1 MATQFRAETITSQ
14 TVVRS
19 TSRQSLVQRAKGL
32 YEYRELIANLVIRE
46 LKTCYKN
53 SALGFFWSLL
63 NPLGM
68 MVVFTIVF
76 GIFWPNNTVEKYPIF
91 LLCGLLP
98 WNFFSSGVM
107 GSIHSIVGNASLVK
121 KVYFPR
127 EVLPIASTLAQLVNF
142 LLALLVLFIVLI
154 VFRSHIS
161 PWVWVLPLIILTQ
174 ACFMLGIAFF
184 LSTLNVFY
192 RDVGMIMD
200 IIMLAWFF
208 LTPIFYPIEQLPK
221 SVMVLGVDVNVHWW
235 MYVLNPMSSLISA
248 YRDLLY
254 WGYLTDLYFLS
265 RTILTSL
272 IILVVG
278 YWFFVRF
285 SGRFGEEV

>member
-1 MATQFRAETITSQ
+1 MSIQIQTEPVESRRVIGASKGESLIHRAT
-14 TVVRS
+14 
-19 TSRQSLVQRAKGL
+19 GL
-32 YEYRELIANLVIRE
+32 FAYRELIANLVIRE
-46 LKTCYKN
+46 LKTRYKN

-68 MVVFTIVF
+68 MVVFTLVF
-76 GIFWPNNTVEKYPIF
+76 GIFWPNDTVDKYPIF

-107 GSIHSIVGNASLVK
+107 SSINSIVGNASIVK

-127 EVLPIASTLAQLVNF
+127 EVLPIASTIAQLINF
-142 LLALLVLFIVLI
+142 LLALVVLFVVLI
-154 VFRSHIS
+154 VFRSQIS
-161 PWVWVLPLIILTQ
+161 AWVWVLPFIILVQ

-192 RDVGMIMD
+192 RDIAMIMD
-200 IIMLAWFF
+200 IVLLAWFF
-208 LTPIFYPIEQLPK
+208 LTPIFYPIEQLPQ
-221 SVMVLGVDVNVHWW
+221 SAMLLGMDVNVHWW

-254 WGYLTDLYFLS
+254 WGYLTDVYFLS
-265 RTILTSL
+265 RTVITSL
-272 IILVVG
+272 VILVSG

>member
-46 LKTCYKN
+46 LKTRYKN